1 MRAAVCRAFGQPL
14 SLEEVVLRPPGPGEV
29 QVALEAVAICH
40 SDIGYLDGLWSS
52 HLPAVYGHEAAGRIT
67 ALGEGVRGLA
77 EGDPVV
83 VTMIRACGQ
92 CRPCRAGKPFLCAA
106 PHDRGNGVLSLP
118 DGTVVEHGLA
128 TGAFAESCVVHASQV
143 AKVPGDLPMELGAL
157 LACGV
162 ITGTGA
168 VINTA
173 GVRAGDSVVVIGA
186 GGVGLNAIQG
196 ARLAGAGVILAIDL
210 SDEKLAA
217 ARDFG
222 ATGVLRADMK
232 GLRRA
237 VLEATGGLGADHV
250 LVAVGAIA
258 AYQQA
263 PALACKGGQVVMVGM
278 PPSGATMAVEPVIVA
293 ATGQTLKGSFMGAT
307 VVQRDIPYLVA
318 MWQQGRLKLEDL
330 ITARYPFEAINKAI
344 ADARQGHVRRNV
356 VLIPQPSKAPS
367 QP

>member
-1 MRAAVCRAFGQPL
+1 MKAAVCHAFGEPL
-14 SLEEVVLRPPGPGEV
+14 SIEEVILRAPGPGEV
-29 QVALEAVAICH
+29 QVAVEAVAICH
-40 SDIGYLDGLWSS
+40 SDLGYIDGLWPSQ
-52 HLPAVYGHEAAGRIT
+52 LPAVYGHEVAGRIS

-77 EGDPVV
+77 PGDAVV

-92 CRPCRAGKPFLCAA
+92 CRPCRTGKPYLCAA
-106 PHDRGNGVLSLP
+106 PYDRGNGVLSLA

-128 TGAFAESCVVHASQV
+128 TGGFAESCVVHASQV
-143 AKVPGDLPMELGAL
+143 ARVPDDLPMELGAL

-196 ARLAGAGVILAIDL
+196 ARLAGAGRIIAIDL
-210 SDEKLAA
+210 ADEKLEA

-222 ATGVLRADMK
+222 ATDVLKADMK

-237 VLEATGGLGADHV
+237 VMALTDGGADHV
-250 LVAVGAIA
+250 MVAVGVIA
-258 AYQQA
+258 AYEQA

-278 PPSGATMAVEPVIVA
+278 PPSGARMEVEPVIVA
-293 ATGQTLKGSFMGAT
+293 ATAQTLRGSFMGAT
-307 VVQRDIPYLVA
+307 VVQRDIPYLVE
-318 MWQQGRLKLEDL
+318 MWRQGRLKLAEL
-330 ITARYPFEAINKAI
+330 ITGRYRFEDINEAI
-344 ADARQGHVRRNV
+344 ADARQSHVRRNV
-356 VLIPQPSKAPS
+356 VRIGGRA
-367 QP
+367 

>member
-1 MRAAVCRAFGQPL
+1 MKAAVCRAFGEKL
-14 SLEEVVLRPPGPGEV
+14 TIEEIVLRPPGPGEV

-40 SDIGYLDGLWSS
+40 SDIGFLDGIWPVP
-52 HLPAVYGHEAAGRIT
+52 LPAVYGHEAAGRIT
-67 ALGEGVRGLA
+67 ALGEGVQGLA
-77 EGDPVV
+77 EGDAVV

-92 CRPCRAGKPFLCAA
+92 CRPCRAGKPFLCGTAYN
-106 PHDRGNGVLSLP
+106 RGNGVLSLP
-118 DGTVVEHGLA
+118 DGTIVEHGLA
-128 TGAFAESCVVHASQV
+128 TGAFAEACVVHASQV
-143 AKVPGDLPMELGAL
+143 AKVPDDLPMELGAL

-196 ARLAGAGVILAIDL
+196 ARLAGAGAIIAIDL
-210 SDEKLAA
+210 AEEKLAA
-217 ARDFG
+217 AREFG
-222 ATGVLRADMK
+222 ATEALRADMK
-232 GLRRA
+232 GLRKA
-237 VLEATGGLGADHV
+237 VQGLTGGQGADHV
-250 LVAVGAIA
+250 FVAVGAIA
-258 AYQQA
+258 AYNQA
-263 PALACKGGQVVMVGM
+263 PSLACKGGQVVMVGM

-307 VVQRDIPYLVA
+307 VVQRDIPYLVE
-318 MWQQGRLKLEDL
+318 MWRQGRLKLEEL
-330 ITARYPFEAINKAI
+330 VTARYPFEQINEAI

-356 VLIPQPSKAPS
+356 LLIGQSKAPS